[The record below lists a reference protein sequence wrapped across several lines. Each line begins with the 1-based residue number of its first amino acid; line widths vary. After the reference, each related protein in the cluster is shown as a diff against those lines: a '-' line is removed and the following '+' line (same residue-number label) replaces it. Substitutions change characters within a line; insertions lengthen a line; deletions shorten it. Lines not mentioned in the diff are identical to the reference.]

1 MTDVGYPTG
10 RVAVALVA
18 VAVGEAVQLHLHG
31 PASPLFWGPL
41 LVAVPAFAC
50 MALSV
55 ATIKPPGVPSDEQL
69 NRALRAYDEFV
80 KRNVGE
86 SGFIDNEHLHM
97 GALAMAL
104 TVASRPSPWSPRGW
118 YYYCA
123 AAAWMLRKGR
133 S

>member
-1 MTDVGYPTG
+1 MRYLTRT
-10 RVAVALVA
+10 VALGLGIFA
-18 VAVGEAVQLHLHG
+18 IGMIVQLINSG

-41 LVAVPAFAC
+41 ILAVPALVY
-50 MALSV
+50 MALS
-55 ATIKPPGVPSDEQL
+55 AAMIKPPGVPSDEQL

-118 YYYCA
+118 YYCCA